1 MIRPA
6 MSLALAAI
14 AVGAGFGIAQPAVAE
29 SFVQAPAAAAQSRDV
44 GRRETAVFA
53 GGCFWGVEGVFSHV
67 KGVTKVTTGYSGG
80 ARGTADYD
88 TVSTGRTGHA
98 EAVRLTWDPAV
109 VRYDQLLQIYFSV
122 IADPTLRDRQ
132 GPDVGTQYRAALF
145 PLNAEQARVARAYLA
160 QIGRSGLWNKPIVT
174 RLEPYRGFFP
184 AEAYHQDF
192 MARNPEHG
200 YIRRW
205 DMPKVQA
212 LQSRYP
218 GLYKAAF
225 TTG

>member
-1 MIRPA
+1 VIR
-6 MSLALAAI
+6 ALSGVALTATALSI
-14 AVGAGFGIAQPAVAE
+14 VAGIAQPAAAE
-29 SFVQAPAAAAQSRDV
+29 SFVQAPVAAVQSRDV
-44 GRRETAVFA
+44 GRRETAIFA

-67 KGVTKVTTGYSGG
+67 KGVTQVTSGYSGG
-80 ARGTADYD
+80 ARSTANYD

-122 IADPTLRDRQ
+122 IADPTLTNRQ

-145 PLNAEQARVARAYLA
+145 PLNAEQDRVARAYLT
-160 QIGRSGLWNKPIVT
+160 QLGRSGLWKKPIVT
-174 RLEPYRGFFP
+174 RVEPYRGFFP
-184 AEAYHQDF
+184 AEADHQDF
-192 MARNPEHG
+192 MVRNPSHG

-205 DMPKVQA
+205 DAPKVEA

-218 GLYKAAF
+218 ALYKAAF

>member
-1 MIRPA
+1 MIRTLA
-6 MSLALAAI
+6 GLVLGALAAI
-14 AVGAGFGIAQPAVAE
+14 QPAAAE
-29 SFVQAPAAAAQSRDV
+29 SFVQAPAAAVQSRDV

-67 KGVTKVTTGYSGG
+67 KGVTRVTSGYSGG
-80 ARGTADYD
+80 AASSANYE

-98 EAVRLTWDPAV
+98 EAVRVTWDPSV

-145 PLNAEQARVARAYLA
+145 PLNAEQGRVARAYLS
-160 QIGRSGLWNKPIVT
+160 QLGRSGLWNQPIVT
-174 RLEPYRGFFP
+174 RIEGYRGFYP
-184 AEAYHQDF
+184 AESEHQDF
-192 MARNPEHG
+192 MARNPQHG

-205 DMPKVQA
+205 DAPKVQA
-212 LQSRYP
+212 LKVQYP
-218 GLYKAAF
+218 TLYKAAF